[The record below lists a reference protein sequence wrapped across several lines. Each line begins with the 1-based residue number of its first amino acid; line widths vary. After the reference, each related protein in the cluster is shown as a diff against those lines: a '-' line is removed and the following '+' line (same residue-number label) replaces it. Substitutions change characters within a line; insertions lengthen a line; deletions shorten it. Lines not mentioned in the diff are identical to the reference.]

1 MRKLWLVPVLIFSF
15 AAHAAART
23 WSQLAIGGGF
33 QAVILISNKTG
44 SDWTGQ
50 FFPKQ
55 GFERPWAGTW
65 QVNGQNYTGQTFF
78 NVGLHAYG
86 TAKFVLTGDDSLPVQ
101 TGYLFLWGTGNSSA
115 GDVTVDYFYQFF
127 RDGKLVMSAGTTEG
141 NVHAIYSFPVEYSP
155 TGVNTGIAW
164 APEID
169 STPSTPFKITASLY
183 VTNESG
189 VAQLYGS
196 KNLSFSGHAAQFI
209 NEIFPELSGS
219 GFRGYAV
226 LTAEHNVCLEVLRMD
241 SVDNGFLLTS
251 TPPAFVSS
259 P

>member
-1 MRKLWLVPVLIFSF
+1 
-15 AAHAAART
+15 
-23 WSQLAIGGGF
+23 
-33 QAVILISNKTG
+33 
-44 SDWTGQ
+44 
-50 FFPKQ
+50 
-55 GFERPWAGTW
+55 
-65 QVNGQNYTGQTFF
+65 
-78 NVGLHAYG
+78 
-86 TAKFVLTGDDSLPVQ
+86 VLTGDDSLPVQ

-226 LTAEHNVCLEVLRMD
+226 LTAEQNVCLEVLRMD

>member
-1 MRKLWLVPVLIFSF
+1 MRKLWFIPLLILFF

-23 WSQLAIGGGF
+23 WSQLAIGGGY

-50 FFPKQ
+50 VFPKQ
-55 GFERPWAGTW
+55 GFEKPWAGKW
-65 QVNGQNYTGQTFF
+65 QVNGQVFTGQAFF
-78 NVGLHAYG
+78 NVSLHAYG

-101 TGYLFLWGTGNSSA
+101 TGYLFLWGTGGSSA
-115 GDVTVDYFYQFF
+115 ADVSVAYFYQFS

-141 NVHAIYSFPVEYSP
+141 SVHSTYSFPVEYSP

-164 APEID
+164 SPEID
-169 STPSTPFKITASLY
+169 TTPSKPFNITAALY

-189 VAQLYGS
+189 VAQLVGT

-209 NEIFPELSGS
+209 NDIFPELSGT

-226 LTAEHNVCLEVLRMD
+226 LTGEYNVCLEVLRID
-241 SVDNGFLLTS
+241 YVDNGFLVTS
-251 TPPAFVSS
+251 TPPAFVS